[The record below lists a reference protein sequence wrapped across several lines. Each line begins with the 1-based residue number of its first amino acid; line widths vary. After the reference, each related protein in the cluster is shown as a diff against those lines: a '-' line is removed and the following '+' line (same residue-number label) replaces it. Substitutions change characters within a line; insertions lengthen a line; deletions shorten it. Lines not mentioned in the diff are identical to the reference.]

1 MVACGA
7 DGVIAVVSNEAPGLY
22 VEAIAAALAGNRARA
37 SELQARLFPLMKANF
52 RESNPIPVKWALA
65 RLGLVGGRSAPPAR
79 AALAAAPRPG
89 RGRAPGRRPPR
100 CRREARRKGGGVTRE
115 EVVALLGALERG
127 EVRAAAPDAD
137 GNWVANAAVKEG
149 ILAAF
154 RLGVEEP
161 SDAGPLLFRDRD
173 TLPPRRPLPEG
184 VRVVPGGTALR
195 RGAFLAKG
203 VVVMPPAYVNVGAY
217 VDEGS
222 MIDSHALVG
231 SCAQIGKSVHLSAAA
246 QVGGVLEPVGAVPVV
261 IEDEVFVGGGAGIYE
276 GVRVR
281 KRAVLAAGVI
291 LTASSVVFDLVNER
305 ELRST
310 PDRPLVIPEGAVV
323 VPGSRRATG
332 AWAEA
337 RGLSLSAPVIVKY
350 RDAKTDARTVLES
363 ALR

>member
-1 MVACGA
+1 M
-7 DGVIAVVSNEAPGLY
+7 
-22 VEAIAAALAGNRARA
+22 
-37 SELQARLFPLMKANF
+37 
-52 RESNPIPVKWALA
+52 
-65 RLGLVGGRSAPPAR
+65 
-79 AALAAAPRPG
+79 
-89 RGRAPGRRPPR
+89 
-100 CRREARRKGGGVTRE
+100 TRE

-137 GNWVANAAVKEG
+137 GNWAANASVKEG

-161 SDAGPLLFRDRD
+161 SEAGPLLFRDRD

-231 SCAQIGKSVHLSAAA
+231 SCAQIGKNVHLSAAA

-261 IEDEVFVGGGAGIYE
+261 IEDDVFVGGGAGIYE

-291 LTASSVVFDLVNER
+291 LTASSIVFDPVNER

-310 PDRPLVIPEGAVV
+310 PGRPLVIPAGAVL
-323 VPGSRRATG
+323 VPGSRRIAG

-337 RGLSLSAPVIVKY
+337 RGLSLSAAVIVKY
-350 RDAKTDARTVLES
+350 RDARTDARTVLEG